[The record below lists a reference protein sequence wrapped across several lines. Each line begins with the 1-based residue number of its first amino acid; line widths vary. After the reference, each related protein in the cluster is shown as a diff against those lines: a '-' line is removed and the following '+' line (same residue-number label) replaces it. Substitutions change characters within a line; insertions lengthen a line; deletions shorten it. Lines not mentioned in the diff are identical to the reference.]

1 MDDIHSWWEVPS
13 IAHFCSLFRVSFD
26 LLDFDIEDLEAA
38 LLTDGTEDNGNSLLQ
53 ELIARLLSGCF
64 GNNSISTFNYQ
75 MFLRRLFREKCK
87 EYNFQNPFNSDIDF
101 QFLPLRTKV
110 EILHALCDFRL
121 DADDVME
128 SLKNLD
134 SDSLRVHPLGY
145 DENKSAYWYFY
156 GTRLYRE
163 DYEKVVPKKKKKKA
177 RLDPNVLFFFF

>member
-1 MDDIHSWWEVPS
+1 MD
-13 IAHFCSLFRVSFD
+13 FR
-26 LLDFDIEDLEAA
+26 
-38 LLTDGTEDNGNSLLQ
+38 
-53 ELIARLLSGCF
+53 
-64 GNNSISTFNYQ
+64 
-75 MFLRRLFREKCK
+75 
-87 EYNFQNPFNSDIDF
+87 
-101 QFLPLRTKV
+101 FLPLRTKV

-163 DYEKVVPKKKKKKA
+163 DYEKVVPKKV
-177 RLDPNVLFFFF
+177 RNYNFNYYY

>member
-1 MDDIHSWWEVPS
+1 
-13 IAHFCSLFRVSFD
+13 
-26 LLDFDIEDLEAA
+26 
-38 LLTDGTEDNGNSLLQ
+38 
-53 ELIARLLSGCF
+53 
-64 GNNSISTFNYQ
+64 
-75 MFLRRLFREKCK
+75 
-87 EYNFQNPFNSDIDF
+87 
-101 QFLPLRTKV
+101 V

-163 DYEKVVPKKKKKKA
+163 DYEKVVPKKVRSYFFNCYNCILKHYTTISI
-177 RLDPNVLFFFF
+177 FFFVEKEKTRS